1 MRHNTH
7 TSVTHQTLAPPYTI
21 QGMDT
26 GILFRKFALH
36 PSVTGQWSL
45 DSVVGHHHGG
55 DWGGGGGGVSSVL
68 SLCVDSASTF
78 T

>member
-1 MRHNTH
+1 
-7 TSVTHQTLAPPYTI
+7 
-21 QGMDT
+21 MDT

-55 DWGGGGGGVSSVL
+55 DWGGWWWWCQFSVVTVCRFCFYFYL
-68 SLCVDSASTF
+68 IAVFQFQSTV
-78 T
+78 TVLRLGPP